1 VAKKSI
7 GPARKIDG
15 AIEVPG
21 DKSISHRYAIL
32 AALAEGPS
40 EIRNY
45 STAQDCASTL
55 DCLRRLGL
63 KIDSSNGVVKIQ
75 GVGLHGLHPSRR
87 ALDAGNSGT
96 TMRLLAG
103 VLAGQPFVSA
113 LTGDSSLRRRPM
125 NRVIEPLTQ
134 MGARIHARD
143 EKFAPLEIHGGNLLA
158 IHYVLP
164 VPSAQVK
171 SAVLLAGLSA
181 SGTTSVEE
189 PVRTRDHTE
198 IALREFGAKLDQV
211 GRKIS
216 VHGGAA
222 AKLRGRSLTVPGDL
236 SAAIFFIAAAL
247 ILPESQLLIRGVG
260 LNPTRSAVLDF
271 LISIGA
277 PIRLVSIQLRDG
289 ELVGDIIVRHA
300 SLTGGVISGPAV
312 AEMIDEL
319 PMLAALGPFTEKG
332 IEIRDAQEL
341 RVKES
346 DRIATLAT
354 NLKKMGAQVEEFPDG
369 LRVAGRSAGP
379 LRGATIEPAADHRI
393 AMAFAIAA
401 LGATGRT
408 TIRDSDCVAVSFP
421 DFFTTLA
428 RVAER

>member
-1 VAKKSI
+1 MAKESI

-15 AIEVPG
+15 AIEVSG

-63 KIDSSNGVVKIQ
+63 KIESASGSIRIQ
-75 GVGLHGLHPSRR
+75 GAGFRGLHASRR

-103 VLAGQPFVSA
+103 VLAGQSFVST

-125 NRVIEPLTQ
+125 KRVIEPLTQ

-143 EKFAPLEIHGGNLLA
+143 EKFAPLKIQGGDLRS
-158 IHYVLP
+158 IDYVLP

-181 SGTTSVEE
+181 PGTTSVEE

-198 IALREFGAKLDQV
+198 IALREFGAKVDQV

-216 VHGGAA
+216 VHGGAQ
-222 AKLRGRSLTVPGDL
+222 LHGRALTVPGDL

-289 ELVGDIIVRHA
+289 ELVGDLIVRHA
-300 SLTGGVISGPAV
+300 PLTGGVISGPAV
-312 AEMIDEL
+312 AELIDEL
-319 PMLAALGPFTEKG
+319 PMLAALGPYTEQG

-346 DRIATLAT
+346 DRITTLAA

-369 LRVAGRSAGP
+369 LRVAGRSSAP
-379 LRGATIEPAADHRI
+379 FRGAVIEPEGDHRI
-393 AMAFAIAA
+393 AMAFSIAA
-401 LGATGRT
+401 LGATGKT

-421 DFFTTLA
+421 GFFTTLD
-428 RVAER
+428 RVTER